1 MEIVSIYELI
11 EVGDNQFVEHC
22 YRKLLGRSPDPQG
35 HKFYS
40 EQLSSGQ
47 SKTQIAKNIAAS
59 GEARQRGI
67 VLSDT
72 NRELWHRR
80 LCGVPLLGRM
90 LSPSRRSNP
99 TKTVVSKAVEET
111 SDAQTGNDPDTEMEK
126 HGTGLSELRAAL
138 DKLETMHWELDLT
151 LHSMNRHFS
160 ASLHGTVDSIRS
172 LQEQMRFQFLAIN
185 ASLNGAH
192 NQQRQVI
199 ERLER
204 LESAIATVE
213 RVSDLQSGKCVSR

>member
-1 MEIVSIYELI
+1 MKIVSIYELI

-59 GEARQRGI
+59 SEARQRGI
-67 VLSDT
+67 VLSGT
-72 NRELWHRR
+72 SRELWHRR
-80 LCGVPLLGRM
+80 LRGIPLLGRM
-90 LSPSRRSNP
+90 LYPSRRSNP
-99 TKTVVSKAVEET
+99 ATMVVPEAVEET
-111 SDAQTGNDPDTEMEK
+111 SGTQTESDADTEMEK
-126 HGTGLSELRAAL
+126 HGTGLSELRTAL

-160 ASLHGTVDSIRS
+160 ASLHGTVDSIKS
-172 LQEQMRFQFLAIN
+172 QQEQIRFQFLAIN

-192 NQQRQVI
+192 TQQRQVI

-204 LESAIATVE
+204 LESAIASIA
-213 RVSDLQSGKCVSR
+213 RVSDLQSGKRVSR